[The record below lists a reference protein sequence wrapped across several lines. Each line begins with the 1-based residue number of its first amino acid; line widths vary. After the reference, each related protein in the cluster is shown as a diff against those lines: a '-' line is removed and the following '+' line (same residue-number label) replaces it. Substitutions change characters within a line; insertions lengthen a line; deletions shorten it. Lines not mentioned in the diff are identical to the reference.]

1 MLMSFSFQPV
11 IHERAM
17 VQYFDKD
24 GNPITLEEHL
34 QQALPGVI
42 DLLAT
47 WLTEWFPDENYPAN
61 LEMPEIEETPVTS
74 ERGLTATSK
83 K

>member
-1 MLMSFSFQPV
+1 MWFLFQV
-11 IHERAM
+11 AIHEYAM

-34 QQALPGVI
+34 KQSLPGVI

-47 WLTEWFPDENYPAN
+47 WLTEWFPDETDSDS
-61 LEMPEIEETPVTS
+61 LEKPEIDEAPVKP
-74 ERGLTATSK
+74 GNKATATFSK

>member
-1 MLMSFSFQPV
+1 
-11 IHERAM
+11 M

-34 QQALPGVI
+34 KQSLPGVI

-47 WLTEWFPDENYPAN
+47 WLTEWFPDENDPAG
-61 LEMPEIEETPVTS
+61 LEKPDGDEAPVKPKG
-74 ERGLTATSK
+74 RVTATFSK